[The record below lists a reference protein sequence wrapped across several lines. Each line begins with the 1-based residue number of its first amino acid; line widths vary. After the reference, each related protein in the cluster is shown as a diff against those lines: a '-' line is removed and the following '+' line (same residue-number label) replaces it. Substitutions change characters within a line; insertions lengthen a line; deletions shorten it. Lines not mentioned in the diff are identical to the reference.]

1 MQQTE
6 RADDGKV
13 GARTVAGVA
22 TLGLSKLLA
31 KFIDLGTLLFLAR
44 LLNQADFGV
53 VALAMSPIYI
63 VEAIVELPVS
73 QVLLTV
79 PTPTRSHYDTAFTLG
94 LLRGVFIV
102 VTLIVIGYGVSTVY
116 RDPRLFGLLSVLS
129 LAPALRG
136 AANVYNVEFY
146 RRMDFRRDFFI
157 ETSSKVAAF
166 ILSVWCAATTHSYWA
181 IAVGTISFPVTALI
195 LSYAVNPKL
204 PRFDLSERRLFLAIL
219 SWSVGA
225 QAINA
230 INWQSDKLLLGRFM
244 PSNLL
249 GRYSMAAD
257 VASFPEQTLVKTA
270 MLPFQS
276 AFSRSDSQ
284 IPKLKEMYVKSLT
297 GIGFIGM
304 PVMVGFSLTSF
315 LSVPIL
321 LGAKW
326 ASSVPI
332 LEILSLSL
340 VIPLFSAPLPALA
353 ASLRQNRVF
362 LTRSTVELFLKIP
375 ILVAGLVWFGLQ
387 GVVFGR
393 ALTEVL
399 IAILSMSLVRR
410 LIGFPILEQAVAL
423 HRPFLAS
430 LGMAA
435 MLLAIRVWGHDLFT
449 GREALELVLLIF
461 IGAGTYF
468 GLSYALWWAVGAP
481 DAPERQALDMGRSAW
496 RQVRLRLAA
505 PRG

>member
-1 MQQTE
+1 MEQTE
-6 RADDGKV
+6 HADDGKV
-13 GARTVAGVA
+13 GTRTVAGVVI
-22 TLGLSKLLA
+22 LGLSKLLA

-44 LLNQADFGV
+44 MLNQADFGV

-79 PTPTRSHYDTAFTLG
+79 PKPTRSHYDTAFTLG

-102 VTLIVIGYGVSTVY
+102 FTLIVIGYGVSILY
-116 RDPRLFGLLSVLS
+116 RDPRLFSLLAVLS

-146 RRMDFRRDFFI
+146 RQIDFRRDFFI
-157 ETSSKVAAF
+157 ETSSKVVAF
-166 ILSVWCAATTHSYWA
+166 TLSVWCAAVTHSYWA
-181 IAVGTISFPVTALI
+181 IAVGTLSFPVTALI

-204 PRFDLSERRLFLAIL
+204 PRFDLSERGLFFAIL

-244 PSNLL
+244 PSYLL

-276 AFSRSDSQ
+276 AFSRSDNRLER
-284 IPKLKEMYVKSLT
+284 LKGMYVTSLT

-326 ASSVPI
+326 TNSVPI

-340 VIPLFSAPLPALA
+340 VIPLFYAPLPALA

-362 LTRSTVELFLKIP
+362 LTRSTVELLLKIP
-375 ILVAGLVWFGLQ
+375 ILAAGLIWFGLQ

-393 ALTEVL
+393 AVTELL
-399 IAILSMSLVRR
+399 IALLSMSLVRR
-410 LIGFPILEQAVAL
+410 LIGFPILHQAVAL
-423 HRPFLAS
+423 YRPVLAS
-430 LGMAA
+430 AVMAA
-435 MLLAIRVWGHDLFT
+435 VLLGLRFSGKGVFA
-449 GREALELVLLIF
+449 GREGLELVILIL

-468 GLSYALWWAVGAP
+468 GMSFTLWWAVGAP
-481 DAPERQALDMGRSAW
+481 AGPERRSIDMARSAFQ
-496 RQVRLRLAA
+496 RVRSRLPA
-505 PRG
+505 RW

>member
-1 MQQTE
+1 M
-6 RADDGKV
+6 
-13 GARTVAGVA
+13 
-22 TLGLSKLLA
+22 SKLLA

-44 LLNQADFGV
+44 LLNQSDFGI

-79 PTPTRSHYDTAFTLG
+79 QKPTRAHYDTAFTLG
-94 LLRGVFIV
+94 LLRGVVIV
-102 VTLIVIGYGVSTVY
+102 ATLIVIGYAVSVLY
-116 RDPRLFGLLSVLS
+116 RDPRLFGLLAVLS

-136 AANVYNVEFY
+136 AANVYNVDFY

-157 ETSSKVAAF
+157 ETTSKVAAF
-166 ILSVWCAATTHSYWA
+166 TLSVWCAATTHSYWA

-204 PRFDLSERRLFLAIL
+204 PRFDLSERQLFFAIL

-244 PSNLL
+244 PSYLL

-257 VASFPEQTLVKTA
+257 VAAFPEQTLVKTA

-284 IPKLKEMYVKSLT
+284 IPKLKAMYIKSLT

-326 ASSVPI
+326 NSSVPI
-332 LEILSLSL
+332 LEILSISL

-375 ILVAGLVWFGLQ
+375 ILVVGLVWFGLP

-393 ALTEVL
+393 VVTEFL

-410 LIGFPILEQAVAL
+410 LIGFPILQQALAL
-423 HRPFLAS
+423 YRPVLAS
-430 LGMAA
+430 AA
-435 MLLAIRVWGHDLFT
+435 MAGVLLFLRFWGAGLFV
-449 GREALELVLLIF
+449 GREALELVLLIG
-461 IGAGTYF
+461 IGTASYF
-468 GLSYALWWAVGAP
+468 GTSYSLWWAVGTP
-481 DAPERQALDMGRSAW
+481 DAPERQALDMGQSIW
-496 RQVRLRLAA
+496 RQVRTRLAA
-505 PRG
+505 LRG

>member
-6 RADDGKV
+6 RAEDGAV

-22 TLGLSKLLA
+22 ILGLSKLLA

-63 VEAIVELPVS
+63 VEAIMELPVS

-79 PTPTRSHYDTAFTLG
+79 REPTRSHYDTAFTLG
-94 LLRGVFIV
+94 VLRAALIV
-102 VTLIVIGYGVSTVY
+102 LTLIVIGFGVSVLY
-116 RDPRLFGLLSVLS
+116 RDPRLFGLLAVLS

-166 ILSVWCAATTHSYWA
+166 ILSVWCAAATHSYWA
-181 IAVGTISFPVTALI
+181 IAVGTISFPLTALI

-204 PRFDLSERRLFLAIL
+204 PRFDMSERHLFFAIL
-219 SWSVGA
+219 SWGVGA

-244 PSNLL
+244 PPYLL

-326 ASSVPI
+326 SSSVPI
-332 LEILSLSL
+332 LEILSVSL
-340 VIPLFSAPLPALA
+340 VIPLFYAPLPALA

-362 LTRSTVELFLKIP
+362 LTRSTVELVLKIP

-393 ALTEVL
+393 AVTEFL

-410 LIGFPILEQAVAL
+410 LIGFPILQQAVSL
-423 HRPFLAS
+423 YRPLLAS
-430 LGMAA
+430 AMMAGV
-435 MLLAIRVWGHDLFT
+435 LLAVRFWGQALFA
-449 GREALELVLLIF
+449 GREVLELGLMIGL
-461 IGAGTYF
+461 GAGTYF
-468 GLSYALWWAVGAP
+468 GASYSLWWAVGAP
-481 DAPERQALDMGRSAW
+481 DAPERQALVMGQSAS
-496 RQVRLRLAA
+496 RQIRARLAA
-505 PRG
+505 RRV